1 METSFGG
8 QNDEADSMF
17 ENVDRLLA
25 RIGFQRTEDEK
36 IIFIGSVGDQP
47 VARSRPEFEEAM
59 GLWERAVNLQLL
71 AKSQEREHT
80 LLKSAITEAE
90 GEQKI
95 FEAEL
100 KVRQNEW
107 DLDVTRAEQ
116 QAARSAVFTEVLGA
130 VFTGLSPDVF
140 ATLSP
145 ENQDVILSKGLSD
158 IIAKDAVAPPKDDS
172 AARETAFAEFERLF
186 GEGVATQGIL
196 DLAEFLPVGLLN
208 IFERRQEEEEIP
220 PTTTGGGV
228 PRIIYR

>member
-1 METSFGG
+1 
-8 QNDEADSMF
+8 
-17 ENVDRLLA
+17 
-25 RIGFQRTEDEK
+25 
-36 IIFIGSVGDQP
+36 
-47 VARSRPEFEEAM
+47 M

-71 AKSQEREHT
+71 AKSQKREHT

-145 ENQDVILSKGLSD
+145 ENQDVILNKGLSD
-158 IIAKDAVAPPKDDS
+158 IIANDAVVPPKDDS
-172 AARETAFAEFERLF
+172 AAREIAFAEFERLF
-186 GEGVATQGIL
+186 GEGVATQGSL

-208 IFERRQEEEEIP
+208 IFERRQEEEIP

-228 PRIIYR
+228 PRIIYQCRKASAAGDAVAAALVAPVAEVL